1 VPISTPGF
9 RNPVADLQPALAAI
23 TQAGVRVLPATGQA
37 IEDLM
42 RPDQDESY
50 DRVRLGPSALE
61 VDTYLARIGQ
71 ALGFK
76 VENIYVA
83 RRRGNSAQQMG
94 KHGRVPQRE
103 SVVVF
108 RAPGCTDVDATTST
122 R

>member
-1 VPISTPGF
+1 MSILRQRQTESVSPTCFAGYF
-9 RNPVADLQPALAAI
+9 LDMHLVLAEAH
-23 TQAGVRVLPATGQA
+23 RVLKPNAYAAFVVGNA
-37 IEDLM
+37 RYM
-42 RPDQDESY
+42 G
-50 DRVRLGPSALE
+50 VALE

-76 VENIYVA
+76 VEHIYVA